1 MIAVARPVLWI
12 GLALAALAGFLVGG
26 IGGVVGCLPRK
37 GLRMLKRIAI
47 VAGCAML
54 ASLFAVMAFRTWSME
69 TPDLPYVPPILAGLL
84 GGVIVLLHETGAKAL
99 SKADVDSKNH
109 AKATKHNN
117 RISKIDRL
125 WRRVCFVTWLLAAG
139 LIYWPVLRWARGKPE
154 DFVLWAFLSLVDGA
168 IVMFYFVGIPL
179 RIALNLI
186 FKERQPQRLW
196 ETVMC
201 VIVFF
206 VMSVVAYMSIWG
218 IRSRR

>member
-1 MIAVARPVLWI
+1 MDALWRGLKGAMVGVGIAGMIAVARPVLWI

-117 RISKIDRL
+117 RISKSTA
-125 WRRVCFVTWLLAAG
+125 FGGGFAS
-139 LIYWPVLRWARGKPE
+139 LRGFWQQA
-154 DFVLWAFLSLVDGA
+154 
-168 IVMFYFVGIPL
+168 
-179 RIALNLI
+179 
-186 FKERQPQRLW
+186 
-196 ETVMC
+196 
-201 VIVFF
+201 
-206 VMSVVAYMSIWG
+206 
-218 IRSRR
+218 